1 MQVENAV
8 TEAAAAGAAAAMG
21 VPQLKSS
28 LLCKIQKLRLPDH
41 HQSTFER
48 FSVTMSLL
56 TVVAIYLLKLMI
68 ILMVHGPLLQQC
80 PLLLCYATSLARCA
94 SYIAGEMAAAPTPS
108 PRHPC
113 CLEILGGRLHVP
125 ATSLC
130 KIVRH
135 FFTQESPNTIPA
147 CREILLSFCQAACQR
162 CKLGVVVVQWFLVI
176 PLLIALYQAS
186 KMIKLHIGRDILLL
200 NDGVKRNRL
209 PYLKSVNTPIS
220 RFL

>member
-8 TEAAAAGAAAAMG
+8 TEAAAAAAMG
-21 VPQLKSS
+21 VPQLRSS
-28 LLCKIQKLRLPDH
+28 LLCKIQKQRLPDH

-68 ILMVHGPLLQQC
+68 ILMVHGPLLQC
-80 PLLLCYATSLARCA
+80 PLLCYATSLARCA
-94 SYIAGEMAAAPTPS
+94 SSLAGEMAATTT

-135 FFTQESPNTIPA
+135 FFIQESPNTNPA
-147 CREILLSFCQAACQR
+147 CLEILLSFCQAACQR
-162 CKLGVVVVQWFLVI
+162 CKMGVVVVQWFLVI

-200 NDGVKRNRL
+200 SDGVKRNRL
-209 PYLKSVNTPIS
+209 PYLKSVTTPIS